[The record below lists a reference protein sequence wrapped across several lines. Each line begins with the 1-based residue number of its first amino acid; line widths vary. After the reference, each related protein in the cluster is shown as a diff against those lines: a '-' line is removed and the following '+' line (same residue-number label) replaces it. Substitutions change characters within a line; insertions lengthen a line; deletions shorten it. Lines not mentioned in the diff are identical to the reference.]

1 MLKQFDL
8 KRLFEQWRAFP
19 FDPIGPLCML
29 LLGLMGIQA
38 IYGAEM
44 TVSGNRW
51 IIQSIWMGLGAILYL
66 GIASIDY
73 KIWMEKAHLIF
84 AFSIIL
90 LLLLWT
96 PLGQRHYG
104 CLRWLN
110 FKVFSFQPSEAAK
123 VGALILGSSL
133 LARSRIGSLKNSI
146 LTLLSFGAIFAL
158 PGFLIFLQPD
168 LGSTLVL
175 PPIAFAL
182 LYVAK
187 LSGRFFLS
195 AFGIFI
201 FLLGIL
207 GWDSYMYCKFL
218 EENDLSP
225 MQHAGSYEPHSWVPM
240 KDYQRN
246 RILAFVAPE
255 VLDPKGIGISWNLKQ
270 SLIAVGT
277 GGFWGKGAQE
287 DTQTQLGY
295 LPQSV
300 APNDFIFSV
309 WAEQKGFFGG
319 LGIIILLIFLSCNGI
334 RIASMSRDRFGC
346 FLCVGASVIFI
357 VHTFIN
363 IGMTIGIMPITG
375 LPLPF
380 ISYGGSFVL
389 VCALLQGL
397 IQSTYRFR
405 KCL

>member
-1 MLKQFDL
+1 MLKKLDL
-8 KRLFEQWRAFP
+8 KHYWEQLRQFP
-19 FDPIGPLCML
+19 FDPIGPACMF
-29 LLGLMGIQA
+29 LLGLMGINA
-38 IYGAEM
+38 IYGAE
-44 TVSGNRW
+44 TAVDGNRW
-51 IIQSIWMGLGAILYL
+51 MVQLIWMGLGALLYI
-66 GIASIDY
+66 GVASLDY

-84 AFSIIL
+84 GFSIFL

-110 FKVFSFQPSEAAK
+110 FKFFSFQPSEAAK

-133 LARSRIGSLKNSI
+133 LARSRVSSFKSSI
-146 LTLLSFGAIFAL
+146 VTLLLFAAVFAL
-158 PGFLIFLQPD
+158 PGLLIFLQPD

-182 LYVAK
+182 LYVAR
-187 LSGRFFLS
+187 LSSKFFLA
-195 AFGIFI
+195 AFGVFI
-201 FLLGIL
+201 LLLGVL

-225 MQHAGSYEPHSWVPM
+225 MQHVGSYEPHSWVPM

-255 VLDPKGIGISWNLKQ
+255 VLDPKGIGISWNLRQ

-277 GGFWGKGAQE
+277 GGFWGKGSKS

-319 LGIIILLIFLSCNGI
+319 MGIILLLFILACNGI
-334 RIASMSRDRFGC
+334 RIACLSRDRFGC
-346 FLCVGASVIFI
+346 FLCVGASVILI
-357 VHTFIN
+357 VHSFIN

-380 ISYGGSFVL
+380 ISYGGSFVWI
-389 VCALLQGL
+389 CALLQGL